1 MKYLMLLYTILFV
14 FSFSKLTN
22 HHFPSENLIFKTIV
36 KSLNTTNYIRTHFEY
51 KDYLQKIQTLNLP
64 ENVKNWIKTVN
75 PINNNSVSNIYLS
88 YDPKIGGKA
97 IGELFYL
104 GFRNN
109 KVSFYYGIYEAVL
122 SPLGKFTTLQC
133 MNLAFGKR
141 CKNIEYKPT
150 ISEEALKSYIG
161 DEMRKDMEKKLSVF
175 QSVKGLIDAAD
186 KISGTWKSIV
196 DAFKTVHIKKVTIK

>member
-1 MKYLMLLYTILFV
+1 MLLYTILFA
-14 FSFSKLTN
+14 FSFSKVTN

-36 KSLNTTNYIRTHFEY
+36 KSLNTTNYIRNYYEY

-88 YDPKIGGKA
+88 YDTKIGGKA

-141 CKNIEYKPT
+141 CKNIE
-150 ISEEALKSYIG
+150 
-161 DEMRKDMEKKLSVF
+161 
-175 QSVKGLIDAAD
+175 
-186 KISGTWKSIV
+186 
-196 DAFKTVHIKKVTIK
+196 

>member
-1 MKYLMLLYTILFV
+1 MLLYTILFV

-22 HHFPSENLIFKTIV
+22 HHFPSEKLTFKTIV
-36 KSLNTTNYIRTHFEY
+36 KSLNTTNYIREYYEY

-88 YDPKIGGKA
+88 YDTKIGGKA

-161 DEMRKDMEKKLSVF
+161 EEMRKDMEKKFPVF
-175 QSVKGLIDAAD
+175 GKLKDLIGD
-186 KISGTWKSIV
+186 KWKSIV
-196 DAFKTVHIKKVTIK
+196 EAFRTVYIKKVTIK

>member
-1 MKYLMLLYTILFV
+1 M
-14 FSFSKLTN
+14 
-22 HHFPSENLIFKTIV
+22 
-36 KSLNTTNYIRTHFEY
+36 
-51 KDYLQKIQTLNLP
+51 P
-64 ENVKNWIKTVN
+64 ENVKNWSKTVN

-88 YDPKIGGKA
+88 YDTKIGGKA

-133 MNLAFGKR
+133 MNLFHGKT
-141 CKNIEYKPT
+141 CKNVEYKPN

-161 DEMRKDMEKKLSVF
+161 EEMRKDMEKKISGF
-175 QSVKGLIDAAD
+175 RSFKDLIDATD
-186 KISGTWKSIV
+186 KISGTWKNIV
-196 DAFKTVHIKKVTIK
+196 DAFKSSYPKKT

>member
-22 HHFPSENLIFKTIV
+22 HHFPSEKLIFKTIV
-36 KSLNTTNYIRTHFEY
+36 KSLNTTNYIREYYEY

-88 YDPKIGGKA
+88 YDTKIGGKA

-104 GFRNN
+104 GYRDN
-109 KVSFYYGIYEAVL
+109 KVSFFYGIYEAVL

-133 MNLAFGKR
+133 MNLAYGKR

-161 DEMRKDMEKKLSVF
+161 EEMRKDMEKKLTMFIKVESLSNVA
-175 QSVKGLIDAAD
+175 KEIAD
-186 KISGTWKSIV
+186 TWKNIV
-196 DAFKTVHIKKVTIK
+196 EAFRTKTKK

>member
-1 MKYLMLLYTILFV
+1 MLLYTILFV

-36 KSLNTTNYIRTHFEY
+36 KSLNTTNYIRDYYEY

-88 YDPKIGGKA
+88 YDTKIGGKA

-150 ISEEALKSYIG
+150 ISEEALKSYI
-161 DEMRKDMEKKLSVF
+161 DEEMRKDMEKKLTMFIKVESLSNVA
-175 QSVKGLIDAAD
+175 KEIAD
-186 KISGTWKSIV
+186 TWKKIAE
-196 DAFKTVHIKKVTIK
+196 AFRTQTKK

>member
-1 MKYLMLLYTILFV
+1 MLLYTILFV

-22 HHFPSENLIFKTIV
+22 HHFPSEKLIFKTIV
-36 KSLNTTNYIRTHFEY
+36 KSLNTTNYIREYYEY

-88 YDPKIGGKA
+88 YDTKIGGKA

-133 MNLAFGKR
+133 MNLAYGKR

-161 DEMRKDMEKKLSVF
+161 EEMRKDMEKKLTMFIKVESLSNVA
-175 QSVKGLIDAAD
+175 KEIAD
-186 KISGTWKSIV
+186 TWKNIV
-196 DAFKTVHIKKVTIK
+196 EAFRTKTKK

>member
-22 HHFPSENLIFKTIV
+22 HHFPSEKLIFKTIV
-36 KSLNTTNYIRTHFEY
+36 KSLNTTNYIREYYEY

-88 YDPKIGGKA
+88 YDTKIGGKA

-133 MNLAFGKR
+133 MNLAYGKR

-161 DEMRKDMEKKLSVF
+161 EEMRKDMEKKLTMFIKVESLSNVA
-175 QSVKGLIDAAD
+175 KEIGD
-186 KISGTWKSIV
+186 TWKNIV
-196 DAFKTVHIKKVTIK
+196 EAFRTKTKK

>member
-1 MKYLMLLYTILFV
+1 MLLYTILFV

-36 KSLNTTNYIRTHFEY
+36 KSLNTTNYIREYYEY

-88 YDPKIGGKA
+88 YDTKIGGKA

-150 ISEEALKSYIG
+150 ISEEALKSYI
-161 DEMRKDMEKKLSVF
+161 DEEMRKDMEKKLTMFIKVESLSNVA
-175 QSVKGLIDAAD
+175 KEIAD
-186 KISGTWKSIV
+186 TWKKIAE
-196 DAFKTVHIKKVTIK
+196 AFRTQTKK

>member
-1 MKYLMLLYTILFV
+1 MLLYTILFV

-36 KSLNTTNYIRTHFEY
+36 KSLNTTNYIREYYEY

-88 YDPKIGGKA
+88 YDTKIGGKA

-161 DEMRKDMEKKLSVF
+161 EEMRKDMEKKLTMFIKVESLSNVA
-175 QSVKGLIDAAD
+175 KEIGD
-186 KISGTWKSIV
+186 TWKNIV
-196 DAFKTVHIKKVTIK
+196 EAFRTKTKK

>member
-1 MKYLMLLYTILFV
+1 MKYLMLLYTILFA
-14 FSFSKLTN
+14 FSFSKVTN

-36 KSLNTTNYIRTHFEY
+36 KSLNTTNYIRNYYEY

-75 PINNNSVSNIYLS
+75 PINNNSVSNIYLL
-88 YDPKIGGKA
+88 YDTKIWGKGY
-97 IGELFYL
+97 GELFYL

-133 MNLAFGKR
+133 MNLAYGKR

-161 DEMRKDMEKKLSVF
+161 EEMRKDMEKKHSGF
-175 QSVKGLIDAAD
+175 ANIERLINAAN
-186 KISGTWKSIV
+186 KISEEWKKIAES
-196 DAFKTVHIKKVTIK
+196 FRTKTKK

>member
-1 MKYLMLLYTILFV
+1 MLLYTILFV

-22 HHFPSENLIFKTIV
+22 HHFPSEKLTFKTIV
-36 KSLNTTNYIRTHFEY
+36 KSLNTTNYIREYYEY

-161 DEMRKDMEKKLSVF
+161 EEMRKDMEKKLTMFIKVESLSNVA
-175 QSVKGLIDAAD
+175 KEIAD
-186 KISGTWKSIV
+186 TWKKIAE
-196 DAFKTVHIKKVTIK
+196 AFRTQTKK

>member
-1 MKYLMLLYTILFV
+1 MLLYTILFV

-36 KSLNTTNYIRTHFEY
+36 KSLNTTNYIREYYEY

-88 YDPKIGGKA
+88 YDTKIGGKA

-133 MNLAFGKR
+133 MNLAHGKR

-161 DEMRKDMEKKLSVF
+161 EEMRKDMEKKLTMFIKVESLSNVA
-175 QSVKGLIDAAD
+175 KEIGD
-186 KISGTWKSIV
+186 TWKNIV
-196 DAFKTVHIKKVTIK
+196 EAFRTKTKK

>member
-22 HHFPSENLIFKTIV
+22 HHFPSEKLIFKTIV
-36 KSLNTTNYIRTHFEY
+36 KSLNTTNYIREYYEY

-88 YDPKIGGKA
+88 YDTKIGGKA

-104 GFRNN
+104 GYRDN
-109 KVSFYYGIYEAVL
+109 KVSFFYGIYEAVL

-133 MNLAFGKR
+133 MNLAYGKR

-161 DEMRKDMEKKLSVF
+161 EEMRKDMEKKLTMFIKVESLSNVA
-175 QSVKGLIDAAD
+175 KEIGD
-186 KISGTWKSIV
+186 TWKNIV
-196 DAFKTVHIKKVTIK
+196 EAFRTKTKK

>member
-1 MKYLMLLYTILFV
+1 MLLYTILFV

-36 KSLNTTNYIRTHFEY
+36 KSLNTTNYIRDYYEY

-88 YDPKIGGKA
+88 YDTKIGGKA

-104 GFRNN
+104 GYRDN
-109 KVSFYYGIYEAVL
+109 KVSFFYGIYEAVL

-133 MNLAFGKR
+133 MNLAYGKR

-161 DEMRKDMEKKLSVF
+161 EEMRKDMEKKLTMFIKVESLSNVA
-175 QSVKGLIDAAD
+175 KEIAD
-186 KISGTWKSIV
+186 TWKNIV
-196 DAFKTVHIKKVTIK
+196 EAFRTKTKK

>member
-1 MKYLMLLYTILFV
+1 MLLYTILFV

-22 HHFPSENLIFKTIV
+22 HHFPSEKLIFKTIV
-36 KSLNTTNYIRTHFEY
+36 KSLNTTNYIREYYEY

-88 YDPKIGGKA
+88 YDTKIGGKA

-150 ISEEALKSYIG
+150 ISEEALKSYI
-161 DEMRKDMEKKLSVF
+161 DEEMRKDMEKKLTMFIKVESLSNVA
-175 QSVKGLIDAAD
+175 KEIAD
-186 KISGTWKSIV
+186 TWKNIV
-196 DAFKTVHIKKVTIK
+196 EAFRTKTKK

>member
-1 MKYLMLLYTILFV
+1 MLLYTILFV

-22 HHFPSENLIFKTIV
+22 HHFPSEKLTFKTIV
-36 KSLNTTNYIRTHFEY
+36 KSLNTTNYIREYYEY

-88 YDPKIGGKA
+88 YDTKIGGKA

-150 ISEEALKSYIG
+150 ISEEALKSYI
-161 DEMRKDMEKKLSVF
+161 DEEMRKDMEKKLTMFIKVESLSNVA
-175 QSVKGLIDAAD
+175 KEIAD
-186 KISGTWKSIV
+186 TWKNIV
-196 DAFKTVHIKKVTIK
+196 EAFRTKTKK

>member
-22 HHFPSENLIFKTIV
+22 HHFPSEKLTFKTIV
-36 KSLNTTNYIRTHFEY
+36 KSLNTTNYIREYYEY

-88 YDPKIGGKA
+88 YDTKIGGKA

-133 MNLAFGKR
+133 MNLAYGKR
-141 CKNIEYKPT
+141 WKNIEYKPT

-161 DEMRKDMEKKLSVF
+161 EEMRKHMEKKLTMFIKVESLSNVA
-175 QSVKGLIDAAD
+175 KEIAD
-186 KISGTWKSIV
+186 TWKNIV
-196 DAFKTVHIKKVTIK
+196 EAFRTKTKK

>member
-22 HHFPSENLIFKTIV
+22 HHFPSEKLIFKTIV
-36 KSLNTTNYIRTHFEY
+36 KSLNTTNYIREYYEY

-88 YDPKIGGKA
+88 YDTKIGGKA

-161 DEMRKDMEKKLSVF
+161 EEMRKDMEKKLTMFIKVESLSNVA
-175 QSVKGLIDAAD
+175 KEIGD
-186 KISGTWKSIV
+186 TWKNIV
-196 DAFKTVHIKKVTIK
+196 EAFRTKTKK

>member
-1 MKYLMLLYTILFV
+1 MLLYTILFV

-22 HHFPSENLIFKTIV
+22 HHFPSEKLTFKTIV
-36 KSLNTTNYIRTHFEY
+36 KSLNTTNYIREYYEY

-88 YDPKIGGKA
+88 YDTKIGGKA

-150 ISEEALKSYIG
+150 ISEEALKSYI
-161 DEMRKDMEKKLSVF
+161 DEEMRKDMEKKLTMFIKVESLSNVA
-175 QSVKGLIDAAD
+175 KEIGD
-186 KISGTWKSIV
+186 TWKNIV
-196 DAFKTVHIKKVTIK
+196 EAFRTKTKK

>member
-36 KSLNTTNYIRTHFEY
+36 KSLNTTNYIRDYYEY

-88 YDPKIGGKA
+88 YDTKIGGKA

-104 GFRNN
+104 GYRDN
-109 KVSFYYGIYEAVL
+109 KVSFFYGIYEAVL

-133 MNLAFGKR
+133 MNLAYGKR

-161 DEMRKDMEKKLSVF
+161 EEMRKDMEKKLTMFIKVESLSNVA
-175 QSVKGLIDAAD
+175 KEIGD
-186 KISGTWKSIV
+186 TWKNIV
-196 DAFKTVHIKKVTIK
+196 EAFRTKTKK

>member
-1 MKYLMLLYTILFV
+1 MKYLMLLYTILFA
-14 FSFSKLTN
+14 FSFSKVTN

-36 KSLNTTNYIRTHFEY
+36 NSLNTTNELMRNYEYIN
-51 KDYLQKIQTLNLP
+51 YLQKIQTLNLP

-88 YDPKIGGKA
+88 YDPKNGGKA

-122 SPLGKFTTLQC
+122 SPLGKFTILQC
-133 MNLAFGKR
+133 MNLFHGKT
-141 CKNIEYKPT
+141 CKNVEYKP
-150 ISEEALKSYIG
+150 SEEALKSYIG
-161 DEMRKDMEKKLSVF
+161 EEMRKDLEKKLSGF
-175 QSVKGLIDAAD
+175 KKFENLIDTAN
-186 KISGTWKSIV
+186 KIVETWKKL
-196 DAFKTVHIKKVTIK
+196 AEGFKTQTKK

>member
-1 MKYLMLLYTILFV
+1 MLLYTILFV

-22 HHFPSENLIFKTIV
+22 HHFPSEKLTFKTIV
-36 KSLNTTNYIRTHFEY
+36 KSLNTTNYIREYYEY

-88 YDPKIGGKA
+88 YDTKIGGKA

-133 MNLAFGKR
+133 MNLAYGKR

-161 DEMRKDMEKKLSVF
+161 EEMRKDMEKKLTMFIKVESLSNVA
-175 QSVKGLIDAAD
+175 KEIAD
-186 KISGTWKSIV
+186 TWKKIAE
-196 DAFKTVHIKKVTIK
+196 AFRTQTKK

>member
-1 MKYLMLLYTILFV
+1 MLLYTILFV

-88 YDPKIGGKA
+88 YDTKIGGKA

-161 DEMRKDMEKKLSVF
+161 EEMRKDMEKKLTMFIKVESLSNVA
-175 QSVKGLIDAAD
+175 KEIGD
-186 KISGTWKSIV
+186 TWKNIV
-196 DAFKTVHIKKVTIK
+196 EAFRTKTKK

>member
-1 MKYLMLLYTILFV
+1 MLLYTILFV

-22 HHFPSENLIFKTIV
+22 HHFPSEKLTFKTIV
-36 KSLNTTNYIRTHFEY
+36 KSLNTTNYIREYYEY

-88 YDPKIGGKA
+88 YDTKIGGKA

-161 DEMRKDMEKKLSVF
+161 EEMRKDMEKKLTMFIKVESLSNVA
-175 QSVKGLIDAAD
+175 KEIAD
-186 KISGTWKSIV
+186 TWKKIAE
-196 DAFKTVHIKKVTIK
+196 AFRTQTKK

>member
-1 MKYLMLLYTILFV
+1 MKYLMLLYTILFA
-14 FSFSKLTN
+14 FSFSKVIN
-22 HHFPSENLIFKTIV
+22 HHFPSEKLIFKTIV
-36 KSLNTTNYIRTHFEY
+36 KSLNTTNELLRNYEY
-51 KDYLQKIQTLNLP
+51 KNYLQEIQTLNLP

-104 GFRNN
+104 GYRDN

-133 MNLAFGKR
+133 MNLFHGKT
-141 CKNIEYKPT
+141 CKNVEYKPT
-150 ISEEALKSYIG
+150 IREEALKSYIG
-161 DEMRKDMEKKLSVF
+161 EEMRKDMEKKFPVF
-175 QSVKGLIDAAD
+175 RSVKDLIDAAN
-186 KISGTWKSIV
+186 KISGTWKNIV
-196 DAFKTVHIKKVTIK
+196 DAFNKVYIKKVTIK

>member
-1 MKYLMLLYTILFV
+1 MLLYTILFV

-22 HHFPSENLIFKTIV
+22 HHFPSEKLTFKTIV
-36 KSLNTTNYIRTHFEY
+36 KSLNTTNYIRNYYEY

-88 YDPKIGGKA
+88 YDTKIGGKA

-161 DEMRKDMEKKLSVF
+161 EEMRKDMEKKLTMFIKVESLSNVA
-175 QSVKGLIDAAD
+175 KEIGD
-186 KISGTWKSIV
+186 TWKNIV
-196 DAFKTVHIKKVTIK
+196 EAFRTQTKK